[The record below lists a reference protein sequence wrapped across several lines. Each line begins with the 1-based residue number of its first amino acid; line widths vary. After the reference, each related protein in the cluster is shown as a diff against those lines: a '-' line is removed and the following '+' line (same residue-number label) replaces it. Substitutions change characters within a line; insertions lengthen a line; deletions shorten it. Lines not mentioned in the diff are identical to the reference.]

1 MTALPHQQLLA
12 QTKVLRDQLHFCP
25 ENDQH
30 RNRNTCDPAR
40 HHPSK
45 SASTVSYQRPTLG
58 DHVLRLTG
66 GYSGEGCQADQSAGR
81 QTAGFNKP
89 SSGSFLRVIGHLLLL
104 ESGSDPPGRD
114 MQTLA
119 GERAA
124 RWRRDEYAASVATL
138 PAAVLGP
145 RISTAFEEP
154 PKLFDASIHAML
166 GGRRG
171 EGSRRPAFAYIVA
184 SGCEALRT
192 A

>member
-104 ESGSDPPGRD
+104 ESGSDPLDVTCKLWPENAQPIGAA
-114 MQTLA
+114 MSTL
-119 GERAA
+119 
-124 RWRRDEYAASVATL
+124 L
-138 PAAVLGP
+138 L
-145 RISTAFEEP
+145 
-154 PKLFDASIHAML
+154 
-166 GGRRG
+166 
-171 EGSRRPAFAYIVA
+171 RRPCLPRS
-184 SGCEALRT
+184 SGQG
-192 A
+192 